1 MTFDGRKGNTWL
13 SDERPVST
21 SYFVSDVNKRTLARI
36 FKQMTNHSK
45 IALTVEYTLD
55 GDIFKGSLFVL
66 IGLYMHTQTSGFMF
80 VNLC

>member
-1 MTFDGRKGNTWL
+1 
-13 SDERPVST
+13 
-21 SYFVSDVNKRTLARI
+21 
-36 FKQMTNHSK
+36 MTNHSK